1 MRLPRTRPGSPVQT
15 GSYLNPWPPSAIW
28 SDALMARGWSG
39 RPRAARAATGPAQ
52 TGYSSGTRPAH
63 AVAVPRAANAIR
75 WCTRPALR
83 SDCRRLKNLSVLSV
97 AVAALTFA
105 AGCSTHYS
113 APQSFSAS
121 NETVAQVV
129 QNALGSGSPAGAA
142 KLDGAGCS
150 PTLTLSKHSEGEE
163 L

>member
-1 MRLPRTRPGSPVQT
+1 MVYAPSATFRLPPT
-15 GSYLNPWPPSAIW
+15 
-28 SDALMARGWSG
+28 
-39 RPRAARAATGPAQ
+39 
-52 TGYSSGTRPAH
+52 
-63 AVAVPRAANAIR
+63 
-75 WCTRPALR
+75 
-83 SDCRRLKNLSVLSV
+83 KNLSMLSV

-113 APQSFSAS
+113 APQSFSVS

-142 KLDGAGCS
+142 KLDGAACS